1 MGQNVSAAKP
11 AARRQGH
18 STPALGQLVPIT
30 AGIAVPVSPTNWL
43 VQTSDDWQQLW
54 TSVLAQAYLPAT
66 DLPALRRLF
75 SLRDERE
82 RAVRAYRR
90 KRTTEG
96 STGQTVVNPVA
107 ATISTMDTQI
117 TALEDRFGLNPS
129 ARLKLGIVF
138 ADSAKATAGLFDE
151 EDDADDGT
159 FDDL

>member
-1 MGQNVSAAKP
+1 MSAAKP
-11 AARRQGH
+11 ATARQGH
-18 STPALGQLVPIT
+18 STPALGQLVPLK
-30 AGIAVPVSPTNWL
+30 AGIEVPDQPANWL
-43 VQTSDDWQQLW
+43 EQTSSDWLELW

-90 KRTTEG
+90 KRTSEG

-151 EDDADDGT
+151 DDDADDGS